1 MGKTWIFEDVQDPK
15 HPLAMF
21 LCQVILTLVLT
32 RVLGKLFGYMKQP
45 MVIGEILGGV
55 VLGPSCLGQIDGY
68 YEQVWPDWSKNTF
81 NVCANLG
88 LIFFMFLLGL
98 EVDHEML
105 GRLYKSALPIATS
118 AILFPFGIGVANSF
132 WLNSYN
138 LESDPPPEKDNQTA
152 FILFIGTSLSFTAFP
167 VLASILY
174 ATKLIKKPIGL
185 QTLAIAS
192 IDDVFAW
199 CLLAIA
205 TSFSATGEVLEGIY
219 VFIISIVYVVVMIF
233 ITRPVLQFVH
243 TLFLSRD
250 KEESHYFIVVIFIV
264 ILASSLT
271 TEVIGIHA
279 FFGAFIAGL
288 VMPKSKGTITKK
300 LEPKLELLTK
310 YLLLPLYFAF
320 SGIKTDLTTLTDAKD
335 WGIILAISLLAIFAK
350 VTPTVLSAK
359 LVTKRDWKY
368 CFAMGVLMNTRG
380 LVVLIALNVGLDN
393 GILSIKLFSVLV
405 VMALVTTVLT
415 GPIIH
420 YMYKTEDDP
429 ANENKENRMEFEEIR
444 AVVTEEAL
452 QQAREVDDLSVS
464 MSSQLHQG

>member
-1 MGKTWIFEDVQDPK
+1 MGQTWIFQEVQDPK
-15 HPLAMF
+15 HPLSMF
-21 LCQVILTLVLT
+21 LCQCILTLVLT
-32 RVLGKLFGYMKQP
+32 RILGRLFAYVKQP
-45 MVIGEILGGV
+45 MVIGEIIAGIM
-55 VLGPSCLGQIDGY
+55 LGPSCFGQIDGY
-68 YEQVWPDWSKNTF
+68 YEQVWPAWSKNTF

-105 GRLYKSALPIATS
+105 GRLYKSAAPIATA
-118 AILFPFGIGVANSF
+118 AILFPFGIGIANSF
-132 WLNSYN
+132 WLEGYN
-138 LESDPPPEKDNQTA
+138 HDANPPPEKDNQTA

-174 ATKLIKKPIGL
+174 ATNLIKKPIGV

-192 IDDVFAW
+192 IDDVLAW

-205 TSFSATGEVLEGIY
+205 TSFSANGDIMNGIY
-219 VFIISIVYVVVMIF
+219 VCLMAIAYVLSMFVLVK
-233 ITRPVLQFVH
+233 PVLDKIH
-243 TLFLSRD
+243 GLFLTKD
-250 KEESHYFIVVIFIV
+250 KEESHYFIVVIFVV
-264 ILASSLT
+264 ILTSSLA
-271 TEVIGIHA
+271 TEEIGIHA
-279 FFGAFIAGL
+279 FFGSFVAGL
-288 VMPKSKGTITKK
+288 VIPKARGTITKK

-320 SGIKTDLTTLTDAKD
+320 SGVKTDLTTLTDLKD
-335 WGIILAISLLAIFAK
+335 WGVILAMSLLAIFAK
-350 VTPTVLSAK
+350 FTPTCLMAK
-359 LVTKRDWKY
+359 LVTKRDWKF
-368 CFAMGVLMNTRG
+368 CIAMGVLMNTRG

-405 VMALVTTVLT
+405 VVALVTTVLT

-444 AVVTEEAL
+444 ANVTEDAL
-452 QQAREVDDLSVS
+452 ANAREIDDLSVS
-464 MSSQLHQG
+464 MSSQLHNV